1 MDHGTAVARGNL
13 LPAGRAFSGSG
24 CTCGGSSPLQEPGR
38 GTDTPRD
45 MALAD
50 WLLPLLLLVSEEE
63 DGHSAFD
70 WTAFDPAPVTSPD
83 PDTTHPV

>member
-1 MDHGTAVARGNL
+1 
-13 LPAGRAFSGSG
+13 
-24 CTCGGSSPLQEPGR
+24 
-38 GTDTPRD
+38 

-83 PDTTHPV
+83 PDTTHLV

>member
-1 MDHGTAVARGNL
+1 
-13 LPAGRAFSGSG
+13 
-24 CTCGGSSPLQEPGR
+24 
-38 GTDTPRD
+38 

-70 WTAFDPAPVTSPD
+70 WTAFEPAPVTSAD
-83 PDTTHPV
+83 PDTTHLV